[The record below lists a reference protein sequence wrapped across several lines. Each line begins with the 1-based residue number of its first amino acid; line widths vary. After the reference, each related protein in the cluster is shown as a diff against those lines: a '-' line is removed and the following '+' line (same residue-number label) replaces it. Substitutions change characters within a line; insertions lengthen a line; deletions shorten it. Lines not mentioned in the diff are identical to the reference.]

1 MKVSIIIP
9 VYNVEKYIEECVE
22 SVINQS
28 YTDIEVILV
37 DDGSPDNCPSI
48 CDSFK
53 QKDNRIVVIHKK
65 NGGLSSARNTGLR
78 EAHGEFVYFLD
89 SDDKLYP
96 ESIALL
102 IKEVENHPNIDLVY
116 GTTYIQGGTNDF
128 GYYKLDPSK
137 ISQHSCNPIDAK
149 KDILFHYPVIA
160 CNKLVR
166 LSLIMESKLF
176 FVEGLLHE
184 DAMWTWHLRNKIV
197 SCSYITDYTY
207 WYRKDN
213 NDSITRQKD
222 KTKSILSRI
231 SIAKE
236 VIKTADLQDINDT
249 RYILRFINNALN
261 PNEIRKQSNRRLIQ
275 AELRDLAKTA
285 KSNNVPNFIIW
296 NINSLF
302 LPSFITKNRVFRRII
317 VEVSLFSERYYLR
330 KYNIT

>member
-9 VYNVEKYIEECVE
+9 VYNVEKYIEECIE

-53 QKDNRIVVIHKK
+53 QKDNRIVVIHKN
-65 NGGLSSARNTGLR
+65 NGGLSSARNAGLR
-78 EAHGEFVYFLD
+78 AAHGEFVYFLD

-96 ESIALL
+96 GSIALL
-102 IKEVENHPNIDLVY
+102 VKAVEKHPSIDLVY
-116 GTTYIQGGTNDF
+116 GTTYIQGGTNNF
-128 GYYKLDPSK
+128 GYYKLDPSRT
-137 ISQHSCNPIDAK
+137 SQHSCNPIDAK

-184 DAMWTWHLRNKIV
+184 DAMWTWQLRNKIV
-197 SCSYITDYTY
+197 SCSYITEYTY

-213 NDSITRQKD
+213 SDSIMSQKD

-236 VIKTADLQDINDT
+236 IIKTADLQDINDVI
-249 RYILRFINNALN
+249 YVLRFIKNALGAHKLFN
-261 PNEIRKQSNRRLIQ
+261 NDNKSLVQGELKELLNIASSNSMPNY
-275 AELRDLAKTA
+275 
-285 KSNNVPNFIIW
+285 VIW
-296 NINSLF
+296 YIKWLT
-302 LPSFITKNRVFRRII
+302 LPSFLATNKVAKKILIELVLHKEKHYLKQHF
-317 VEVSLFSERYYLR
+317 SL
-330 KYNIT
+330 